1 MGSAG
6 GAAGRA
12 GNGGGGGGGRTLDAS
27 DGERLVRAAR
37 RALTEAVAGGRP
49 GPDAELESRFSF
61 RSGVFVT
68 LTERGRLRGCIGH
81 PAPDMRLCSAVVDSA
96 VSAGTSDPRF
106 DPVSPG
112 ELGGIAVEVT
122 VLSEPEEIRADSPGD
137 RVRHVRVGRD
147 GLIVRSARGSGLLLP
162 QVAAEYGW
170 GPREFLERT
179 CEKAGL
185 SRDCW
190 MDPSVS
196 VERFGGTVF
205 AEDGPNGPVSARPI
219 A

>member
-1 MGSAG
+1 MGSAE
-6 GAAGRA
+6 GAAG
-12 GNGGGGGGGRTLDAS
+12 GGRRRRLDAS

-37 RALTEAVAGGRP
+37 RALTEVVAGGRP
-49 GPDAELESRFSF
+49 GPDADLESRFSF

-68 LTERGRLRGCIGH
+68 LTADGGRLRGCIGH
-81 PAPDMRLCSAVVDSA
+81 PVPDMRLCNAVVDSA

-106 DPVSPG
+106 NPVSPA
-112 ELGGIAVEVT
+112 ELDRIAVEVT
-122 VLSEPEEIRADSPGD
+122 VLSEPEVIRADPAD

-162 QVAAEYGW
+162 QVATEYGW
-170 GPREFLERT
+170 GPLEFLERT

-185 SRDCW
+185 GRDCW

-196 VERFGGTVF
+196 VERFEGIVF
-205 AEDGPNGPVSARPI
+205 AEDGPNGPVSERPPT
-219 A
+219 

>member
-1 MGSAG
+1 MGSAE
-6 GAAGRA
+6 GAAG
-12 GNGGGGGGGRTLDAS
+12 GGRRRRLDAS

-49 GPDAELESRFSF
+49 GPDADLESRFSF

-68 LTERGRLRGCIGH
+68 LTADGGRLRGCIGH
-81 PAPDMRLCSAVVDSA
+81 PVPDMRLCNAVVDSA

-106 DPVSPG
+106 NPVSPA
-112 ELGGIAVEVT
+112 ELDKIAVEVT
-122 VLSEPEEIRADSPGD
+122 VLSEPEVIRADPAD

-162 QVAAEYGW
+162 QVATEYGW
-170 GPREFLERT
+170 GPLEFLERT

-185 SRDCW
+185 GRGCW

-196 VERFGGTVF
+196 VERFEGIVF
-205 AEDGPNGPVSARPI
+205 AEDGPNGPVSERPPT
-219 A
+219 

>member
-6 GAAGRA
+6 GAGAGR
-12 GNGGGGGGGRTLDAS
+12 RSLDAS
-27 DGERLVRAAR
+27 DGERLVGAAR

-68 LTERGRLRGCIGH
+68 LTAQGRLRGCIGR
-81 PAPDMRLCSAVVDSA
+81 PTPDARLCSAVVDSA
-96 VSAGTSDPRF
+96 VSAGLSDPRF
-106 DPVSPG
+106 RPVSPD

-122 VLSEPEEIRADSPGD
+122 VLSEPEEIRAKSPED

-147 GLIVRSARGSGLLLP
+147 GLIIRSARGSGLLLP

-185 SRDCW
+185 GRDCW

-196 VERFGGTVF
+196 VERFEGTVF
-205 AEDGPNGPVSARPI
+205 AEDGPGGPVSARP
-219 A
+219 AA

>member
-1 MGSAG
+1 MASAG
-6 GAAGRA
+6 GSAAS
-12 GNGGGGGGGRTLDAS
+12 GGRRRRLDAS
-27 DGERLVRAAR
+27 DGERLVGAAR

-49 GPDAELESRFSF
+49 GPDAALESRFSF

-68 LTERGRLRGCIGH
+68 LTTEGRLRGCIGH
-81 PAPDMRLCSAVVDSA
+81 PVPDMRLCNAVVDSA

-106 DPVSPG
+106 NPVSPS
-112 ELGGIAVEVT
+112 ELGKIAVEVT
-122 VLSEPEEIRADSPGD
+122 VLSEPEEIRASPED

-162 QVAAEYGW
+162 QVATEYGW
-170 GPREFLERT
+170 GPREFLEHT

-185 SRDCW
+185 GRDCW

-196 VERFGGTVF
+196 VERFEGTVF
-205 AEDGPNGPVSARPI
+205 AEDGPNGPVSERPPT
-219 A
+219 

>member
-1 MGSAG
+1 MGDAG
-6 GAAGRA
+6 APAR
-12 GNGGGGGGGRTLDAS
+12 RLDAS
-27 DGERLVRAAR
+27 DGERLVGAAR

-49 GPDAELESRFSF
+49 GPDPELESRFSF

-68 LTERGRLRGCIGH
+68 LTDGGRLRGCIGH
-81 PAPDMRLCSAVVDSA
+81 PTPDMRLCSAVVDSA

-106 DPVSPG
+106 SPVSPS
-112 ELGGIAVEVT
+112 ELGRIAVEVT
-122 VLSEPEEIRADSPGD
+122 VLSEPVEIKAADPAD

-162 QVAAEYGW
+162 QVATEYGW

-185 SRDCW
+185 GRDCW
-190 MDPSVS
+190 LDPSVA
-196 VERFGGTVF
+196 VERFEGTVF
-205 AEDGPNGPVSARPI
+205 AEDGPGGPVRPRPPKPT
-219 A
+219 

>member
-1 MGSAG
+1 MASTG
-6 GAAGRA
+6 GAAG
-12 GNGGGGGGGRTLDAS
+12 GGRRRLDAS
-27 DGERLVRAAR
+27 DGERLVGAAR

-49 GPDAELESRFSF
+49 GPDAALESRFPF

-68 LTERGRLRGCIGH
+68 LTTEGRLRGCIGH
-81 PAPDMRLCSAVVDSA
+81 PVPDMRLCNAVVDSA

-106 DPVSPG
+106 NPVSPA
-112 ELGGIAVEVT
+112 ELGKIAVEVT
-122 VLSEPEEIRADSPGD
+122 VLSEPEEIRASPED

-162 QVAAEYGW
+162 QVATEYGW

-185 SRDCW
+185 GRDCW

-196 VERFGGTVF
+196 VERFEGIVF
-205 AEDGPNGPVSARPI
+205 AEDGPNGPVSERPPT
-219 A
+219 